1 MRNKPVG
8 RGRELRNPARL
19 LQPRQV
25 RDEKWAVRRT
35 SEGEGEVEVAR
46 DRRDWFNLG
55 DTLGE
60 ADRGSTGSRGLVRCR

>member
-1 MRNKPVG
+1 MQKKPDG

-25 RDEKWAVRRT
+25 RDEKWAARRT
-35 SEGEGEVEVAR
+35 REGEGEVEVGR

-55 DTLGE
+55 DT
-60 ADRGSTGSRGLVRCR
+60 